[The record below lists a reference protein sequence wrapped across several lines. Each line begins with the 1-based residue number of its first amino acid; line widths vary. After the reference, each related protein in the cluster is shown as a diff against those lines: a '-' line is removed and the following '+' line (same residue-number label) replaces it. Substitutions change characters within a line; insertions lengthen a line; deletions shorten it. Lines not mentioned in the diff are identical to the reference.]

1 MHDIEPHYN
10 WRDSYIA
17 AEDQRSPHFGR
28 TYSEFAFSNTIYNY
42 YIHPQWDSFGSATLY
57 AKILFVDYDDQ
68 SCIVE
73 LIGEWNDCLHN
84 DILFLK
90 QNIIDSLLCNRI
102 TKFIVIMDN
111 VLNFHGSDNCYYE
124 EWFEEVVSENGWMVF
139 LNAQPHISDE
149 MVSAGIHDFV
159 YFGEAFQLD
168 TWRSLPPKM
177 IVKLCEK
184 LFQEKT
190 FSLP

>member
-17 AEDQRSPHFGR
+17 AEDKRSPHFGR
-28 TYSEFAFSNTIYNY
+28 IYSEFAFSNTIYNY
-42 YIHPQWDSFGSATLY
+42 YIHPQWDSFGSNTLY
-57 AKILFVDYDDQ
+57 AKILFADYDEG

-90 QNIIDSLLCNRI
+90 QNIINCLLSNDI
-102 TKFIVIMDN
+102 SKYVLILDN

-124 EWFEEVVSENGWMVF
+124 EWYEDAASENGWIVF
-139 LNAQPHISDE
+139 LNAQNHILDE
-149 MVSAGIHDFV
+149 MHASGIHDYV
-159 YFGEAFQLD
+159 YFGNQYQLD
-168 TWRSLPPKM
+168 NWRSLPPKM
-177 IVKLCEK
+177 IVRFCEQS
-184 LFQEKT
+184 FHEKT
-190 FSLP
+190 FMLP